1 MVLTNNIEV
10 LDRNKRIELFY
21 LQYYNLLS
29 ESLLF
34 VKPRYIISVHSFV
47 PYYKE
52 EPLNNYEIGLIFR
65 NKGTLVDKMYNAIT
79 SAGIRC
85 KLNEPYD
92 MKSGNC
98 HAQDSM
104 TSWNLPE
111 IPEVI
116 LLNCRSDLATKRKW
130 RKQML
135 NIISP
140 VIAELS
146 IQNKKE

>member
-1 MVLTNNIEV
+1 V
-10 LDRNKRIELFY
+10 LDRSKRIELFY
-21 LQYYNLLS
+21 LEYYNLLR

-52 EPLNNYEIGLIFR
+52 QPLNNYDIGLIFR

-79 SAGIRC
+79 TAGIRC

-92 MKSGNC
+92 MKSGNYS
-98 HAQDSM
+98 AQDSM
-104 TSWNLPE
+104 ISWNHPE
-111 IPEVI
+111 TPELMI
-116 LLNCRSDLATKRKW
+116 LNCRYDLATKRKW
-130 RKQML
+130 RKQL
-135 NIISP
+135 LSIISP

-146 IQNKKE
+146 VQNKIE